1 MKKETIIIIATVI
14 ILIIGI
20 FINLSFASSIMSF
33 KTIFHALLHNDHS
46 KDTLIIRTVR
56 LPRLLVAIMVGVSL
70 ALAGAIMQGIARN
83 ALASPQTFGINAGA
97 SLVLV
102 AALVSFP
109 DYNGNQSAYI
119 GFIGAILGGVIVY
132 TFIYGQENNQVRLA
146 LAGMTIHLLLS
157 SVTEVL
163 ILMNE
168 NATDILYWLTGS
180 LNGKDWDSVEVLLPW
195 FVIGTIITIMLAR
208 HLTVISLG
216 DDLATGLGVYKKLIY
231 IVFGLMVIILA
242 GSSVSVAGPIGF
254 VGLIAPHISKRLIRG
269 GYERHIILTALIGAV
284 LLVYSDAL
292 SHIIAYP
299 YESPVGIV
307 TALIGGPFFL
317 YLCKNGRSVQK
328 G

>member
-1 MKKETIIIIATVI
+1 MKKETIIIIATFI

-33 KTIFHALLHNDHS
+33 KTIFHALIHNDHS
-46 KDTLIIRTVR
+46 KYTLIIRTVR

-70 ALAGAIMQGIARN
+70 ALAGAIMQGITRN

-102 AALVSFP
+102 AALVFFP

-132 TFIYGQENNQVRLA
+132 TFIYGHENNQVRLA

-216 DDLATGLGVYKKLIY
+216 DDLATSLGVYKKLIY

>member
-1 MKKETIIIIATVI
+1 MKKETVIIIVTVI
-14 ILIIGI
+14 ILILGI

-33 KTIFHALLHNDHS
+33 KTIFHALLHNDYS

-56 LPRLLVAIMVGVSL
+56 LPRVLVAIMVGVSL
-70 ALAGAIMQGIARN
+70 ALAGAIMQGITRN
-83 ALASPQTFGINAGA
+83 ALSSPQTFGINAGA

-102 AALVSFP
+102 AALVFFP

-132 TFIYGQENNQVRLA
+132 TFIYGHENNQVRLA

-216 DDLATGLGVYKKLIY
+216 DDLATGLGIYKKRIY
-231 IVFGLMVIILA
+231 IIFGLMVIILA

-307 TALIGGPFFL
+307 TALIGSPFFL
-317 YLCKNGRSVQK
+317 YLCKNGRGVQK

>member
-70 ALAGAIMQGIARN
+70 ALAGAIMQGITRN
-83 ALASPQTFGINAGA
+83 ALTSPQTFGINAGA

-102 AALVSFP
+102 AALVFFP

-132 TFIYGQENNQVRLA
+132 TFIYGHENNQVRLA

-254 VGLIAPHISKRLIRG
+254 IGLIAPHIARLLAGPKAIK
-269 GYERHIILTALIGAV
+269 LLPLSALIGSIF
-284 LLVYSDAL
+284 LLVADAIGKGMFPPL
-292 SHIIAYP
+292 EIPAG
-299 YESPVGIV
+299 VV
-307 TALIGGPFFL
+307 TAIIGAPYFL
-317 YLCKNGRSVQK
+317 YLLKKSQSV
-328 G
+328 